1 MPIDTKCPGCGRL
14 LRVGDEHAGLH
25 ARCPACSTIYLVPGG
40 LGPGEPPRTTG
51 ENPFGD
57 RTEGAG
63 DGGRS
68 TLPPV
73 AVSPTRHATPHRGG
87 LILVLG
93 ILGWIV
99 GCPIFSVAAWMMGS
113 SDLRE
118 MRCGRMDPAGK
129 GLTQAGYVLGMIYSL
144 LWIVVVVI
152 LMVVLMIGLAASA
165 VG

>member
-1 MPIDTKCPGCGRL
+1 M
-14 LRVGDEHAGLH
+14 
-25 ARCPACSTIYLVPGG
+25 
-40 LGPGEPPRTTG
+40 RTPVAAG

-57 RTEGAG
+57 ESESPKNVGGATI
-63 DGGRS
+63 S
-68 TLPPV
+68 PV
-73 AVSPTRHATPHRGG
+73 AVSPVRHAAPHRGG

-93 ILGWIV
+93 ILGWII

-129 GLTQAGYVLGMIYSL
+129 GLTQAGYILGMIYCL

-152 LMVVLMIGLAASA
+152 LMVVLMIGLAAST